1 MPGPQRQLVNQ
12 NRMWR
17 KWRKSPDPKLR
28 TRPESE
34 PQLRKLS
41 VVFSDPDAT
50 DSSSDE
56 DEPESETRKKAKRV
70 LREIPILPSLTIGPI
85 SFSRC
90 KPRKTLTASRAKNG
104 KLLPSSSNG
113 SSKHKGVRYRPWG
126 KWAAEIRD
134 PLRGVR
140 VWLGTYDTE
149 HEAALAYQAA
159 SRRIDDERRAAAAA
173 AAAVAVVAATVSGS
187 SYHHPNPNLFSVPS
201 PASVLDIS
209 ADADSRTL
217 TEFFVKEE
225 DPLMTLPGFGLQPES
240 PFWEHIP
247 NGSDLT
253 GLDFADLDEWMDFS
267 SDI

>member
-12 NRMWR
+12 NRMRR
-17 KWRKSPDPKLR
+17 KWGKSPDPKLR
-28 TRPESE
+28 ARPESE
-34 PQLRKLS
+34 RQLRKLS

-70 LREIPILPSLTIGPI
+70 LREIPILPSLAIGPL
-85 SFSRC
+85 SY

-104 KLLPSSSNG
+104 KLLPSSSIG
-113 SSKHKGVRYRPWG
+113 SSKQKGVRYRPWG

-159 SRRIDDERRAAAAA
+159 SRRIDDEKRAAAAA
-173 AAAVAVVAATVSGS
+173 AAAAAAVAATVSGS
-187 SYHHPNPNLFSVPS
+187 SYHHPNPNPNLFSVPS
-201 PASVLDIS
+201 PASVLDVS
-209 ADADSRTL
+209 ADADSRML

-240 PFWEHIP
+240 PFWEHITSV
-247 NGSDLT
+247 SDLT

>member
-12 NRMWR
+12 NRMRR
-17 KWRKSPDPKLR
+17 KWGKSPDPKLR
-28 TRPESE
+28 ARPESE
-34 PQLRKLS
+34 RQLRKLS

-56 DEPESETRKKAKRV
+56 DEPEYETRKKAKRV
-70 LREIPILPSLTIGPI
+70 LREIPILPSLAIGPI
-85 SFSRC
+85 SF

-104 KLLPSSSNG
+104 KLLPSSSIG

-159 SRRIDDERRAAAAA
+159 SRRIDAEKRAAAA
-173 AAAVAVVAATVSGS
+173 AATVSGS
-187 SYHHPNPNLFSVPS
+187 SYQQPNPNLFSVPS
-201 PASVLDIS
+201 PASVLDVF
-209 ADADSRTL
+209 ADADSRML
-217 TEFFVKEE
+217 TEFFVRE

-240 PFWEHIP
+240 PFWEHISSV
-247 NGSDLT
+247 SDLT

-267 SDI
+267 FDI